1 MLKRIDNL
9 KQILLLQV
17 FTIYLRFL
25 IGGAF
30 IIAAIVMGKLYSSNV
45 PLDADSFPM
54 DTSTPPMILF
64 FKVMYESGLYW
75 KFIGWTQIIAGCLLM
90 TQRYAKI
97 GAIIFFGIILNI
109 FVITISYEFNGTPI
123 VTGLMLLAVIYL
135 LIWDIQSL
143 KFLFVQKGFLK
154 YENLKVAD
162 NNYWEI
168 LGIVMIT
175 TIVIMSILKIKI
187 FYLLFIFFIQGL
199 IGLIIFFSLKRK
211 FVK

>member
-1 MLKRIDNL
+1 M
-9 KQILLLQV
+9 
-17 FTIYLRFL
+17 
-25 IGGAF
+25 
-30 IIAAIVMGKLYSSNV
+30 
-45 PLDADSFPM
+45 
-54 DTSTPPMILF
+54 
-64 FKVMYESGLYW
+64 E
-75 KFIGWTQIIAGCLLM
+75 
-90 TQRYAKI
+90 
-97 GAIIFFGIILNI
+97 
-109 FVITISYEFNGTPI
+109 
-123 VTGLMLLAVIYL
+123 
-135 LIWDIQSL
+135 IWDIQSL
-143 KFLFVQKGFLK
+143 KFLFVQEGFLK